1 MKFYI
6 VKIGNLIYRD
16 LQPSSVDA
24 VIAALHR
31 FPDARCISVKAAA

>member
-31 FPDARCISVKAAA
+31 FPEARRISVKVAP